1 MYKTHVTE
9 NTKNIVS
16 TPEKQYQRVTNPL
29 QESAMPHDL
38 PQANNDWRT
47 GFINNL
53 MFWSLGAVAIMLF
66 YKALTSLLL

>member
-9 NTKNIVS
+9 NTKNIIS
-16 TPEKQYQRVTNPL
+16 TPEKQYERVTNPL
-29 QESAMPHDL
+29 QESVILHEL
-38 PQANNDWRT
+38 PQANNDFQSRI
-47 GFINNL
+47 INNL

>member
-1 MYKTHVTE
+1 MYKTHVTK

-16 TPEKQYQRVTNPL
+16 TPEKQYERVTNPL
-29 QESAMPHDL
+29 QESVILHEL
-38 PQANNDWRT
+38 PQANNDFQSRI
-47 GFINNL
+47 INNL

>member
-16 TPEKQYQRVTNPL
+16 TPEKQYERVTNPL
-29 QESAMPHDL
+29 QESVILHEL
-38 PQANNDWRT
+38 PQANNDFQSRI
-47 GFINNL
+47 INNL